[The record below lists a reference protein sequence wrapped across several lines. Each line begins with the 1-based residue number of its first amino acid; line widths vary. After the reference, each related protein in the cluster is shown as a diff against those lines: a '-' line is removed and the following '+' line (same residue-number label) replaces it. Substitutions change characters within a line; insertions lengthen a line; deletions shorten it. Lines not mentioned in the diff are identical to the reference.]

1 MSLQKATFETLLR
14 LSAESL
20 YEGKKISGLPLGQ
33 IYDLL
38 REKYPLPPPVETVDK
53 YDFDERSKRRI
64 AKRRIEA
71 DRVAATRARNWFE
84 AFDAYVDFVVER
96 SGSES

>member
-38 REKYPLPPPVETVDK
+38 REKYPLPSVVETVDK
-53 YDFDERSKRRI
+53 YDFDQRS
-64 AKRRIEA
+64 KRRIEA

-84 AFDAYVDFVVER
+84 AFDAYVDFVVEK
-96 SGSES
+96 SGSKS